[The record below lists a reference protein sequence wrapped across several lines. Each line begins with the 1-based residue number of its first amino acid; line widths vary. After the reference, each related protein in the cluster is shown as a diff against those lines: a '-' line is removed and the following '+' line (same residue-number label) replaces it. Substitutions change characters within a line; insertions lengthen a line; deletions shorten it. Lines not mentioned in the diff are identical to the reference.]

1 MTRFGFLITL
11 SIVFSCGTLL
21 ADTLTYDFDDGT
33 FQGWDYITPEGTPF
47 PVDDSDSGWIASDE
61 PIDINDGF
69 TLLAATSGDFRVV
82 PDPWSTRDCL
92 GATICYTQVLRSP
105 PFELGA
111 SGDLTIDMMGGGAQ
125 SNRPYDPEVDL
136 LPEEPEDMM
145 ELKDSLGYQGF
156 GLLDID
162 ANEYVAFGFSSRE
175 NDGKARPDDPVT
187 RKDWETV
194 AIPEAELASF
204 ANDGKQYSVDIFDS
218 YAGGWAWIGFDT
230 VKIPIA
236 GAAGEP
242 GDFNANGVLDGDDI
256 EALSAAVRDGAT
268 DSQWDVDGN
277 SLVNND
283 DRLFWVNDL
292 KMTYLG
298 DSNLDG
304 EFNSSDFVAVFA
316 KGQYEDAIPNNS
328 TWSDGDWNGDSD
340 FDSSDFVAA
349 FAAGGYEKGAR
360 VPAAAL
366 VPEPA
371 SATGLLLGI
380 IGLLLSSRRRK

>member
-1 MTRFGFLITL
+1 M
-11 SIVFSCGTLL
+11 
-21 ADTLTYDFDDGT
+21 
-33 FQGWDYITPEGTPF
+33 
-47 PVDDSDSGWIASDE
+47 
-61 PIDINDGF
+61 
-69 TLLAATSGDFRVV
+69 
-82 PDPWSTRDCL
+82 
-92 GATICYTQVLRSP
+92 
-105 PFELGA
+105 
-111 SGDLTIDMMGGGAQ
+111 
-125 SNRPYDPEVDL
+125 
-136 LPEEPEDMM
+136 
-145 ELKDSLGYQGF
+145 
-156 GLLDID
+156 
-162 ANEYVAFGFSSRE
+162 
-175 NDGKARPDDPVT
+175 
-187 RKDWETV
+187 
-194 AIPEAELASF
+194 ASF